1 EFPHDLKELGCVWL
15 SLPHSFLH
23 PMIQEEETLTCGWP
37 HFISFFINEKDQL
50 RQIEKPDEGFDYF
63 AHGRHHGYMYA
74 ANGGH
79 GVPRERLNERRRDAV
94 DCTYHPRMTK

>member
-1 EFPHDLKELGCVWL
+1 MFD
-15 SLPHSFLH
+15 SLPYLFVR
-23 PMIQEEETLTCGWP
+23 PERGRETLTCGLIRS
-37 HFISFFINEKDQL
+37 ISFFINEEDQL

-79 GVPRERLNERRRDAV
+79 GVPRERLNERRREAV
-94 DCTYHPRMTK
+94 DGRYRPKKTK